1 MIVSKF
7 GGTSVGSSENI
18 KKVIQIVQQKDKQ
31 TAVVVSALGGITNL
45 LIEASELA
53 LKNEDGYHSV
63 VDEIEKRHFS
73 TIEGLLNHDNQTVCK
88 ADVAKKL
95 NHLKEVL
102 NGVSLLNDLSD
113 KTLARIVGL
122 GEMLSSFI
130 IYQNLNC
137 LFI

>member
-53 LKNEDGYHSV
+53 LKM
-63 VDEIEKRHFS
+63 RMA
-73 TIEGLLNHDNQTVCK
+73 TT
-88 ADVAKKL
+88 A
-95 NHLKEVL
+95 
-102 NGVSLLNDLSD
+102 
-113 KTLARIVGL
+113 
-122 GEMLSSFI
+122 
-130 IYQNLNC
+130 
-137 LFI
+137 